1 MTGRNLNKMNF
12 RKILRKEEKIQLNIK
27 FKRVIFTLK
36 YLRKYFNTLKEVRDY
51 YNNGKMHKSMYE
63 DRIISLSM
71 AYEIK
76 KKNYIPK

>member
-1 MTGRNLNKMNF
+1 M
-12 RKILRKEEKIQLNIK
+12 
-27 FKRVIFTLK
+27 IFTLK
-36 YLRKYFNTLKEVRDY
+36 YFRKYFNTLKEVRDY

-76 KKNYIPK
+76 NKNYISK